1 METPD
6 YRTEWEN
13 NGYILVPEA
22 IDPVVCRGMLD
33 HIIDFVR
40 DHSPESPDVKVAK
53 MPDDSTVFVADG
65 SIVIPE
71 SKPNPAAVHPED
83 HISKVFN
90 LHRREPFRS
99 FVQCPE
105 VVSVL
110 KQLMGPDIDCFQSQ
124 FIFKNAGAWGQ
135 PWHQD
140 SYYMPLD
147 HQPQVGVWLAVSE
160 ATLDNGCLL
169 VLPGSHREPIHDHVP
184 DRRPLA
190 NYGYVEIVDQDFSAA
205 VPVLM
210 QPGDLLIFNSFL
222 MHRSVDNLSGKRRAA
237 AMFHYAEAGTR
248 KTQDIPIYTFDFMP
262 VARSRL

>member
-1 METPD
+1 METAN
-6 YRTEWEN
+6 YREDWDR
-13 NGYILVPEA
+13 NGFILLREA
-22 IDPVVCRGMLD
+22 VDPVVCRDMLG
-33 HIIDFVR
+33 HIVDFVR
-40 DHSPESPDVKVAK
+40 SHTVDNPEVKASSLPDG
-53 MPDDSTVFVADG
+53 STVLVADG
-65 SIVIPE
+65 SIIIPE
-71 SKPNPAAVHPED
+71 SKPNAAAVNPED

-90 LHRREPFRS
+90 LHRREPFQG
-99 FVQCPE
+99 FVQCIE
-105 VVSVL
+105 VLTAL
-110 KQLMGPDIDCFQSQ
+110 KILMGPDIDCFQSQ

-190 NYGYVEIVDQDFSAA
+190 NYGYVEIVDQDFESA

-210 QPGDLLIFNSFL
+210 QPGDLLIFHSFL
-222 MHRSVDNLSGKRRAA
+222 MHRSVDNLSGKPRAA
-237 AMFHYAEAGTR
+237 AMFHYATAGTR

-262 VARSRL
+262 VARAG